1 MIQLLMLV
9 GLYAL
14 ATALAFF
21 GAIRS
26 SGPARVVLCG
36 VGLVMVVAPVAAFAF
51 LIYSFATT
59 PLSF

>member
-1 MIQLLMLV
+1 MIELLLLV

-14 ATALAFF
+14 ATALAFS
-21 GAIRS
+21 GAMRS

-36 VGLVMVVAPVAAFAF
+36 VGLVMVVAPVAVLAF
-51 LIYSFATT
+51 LIYSFASA